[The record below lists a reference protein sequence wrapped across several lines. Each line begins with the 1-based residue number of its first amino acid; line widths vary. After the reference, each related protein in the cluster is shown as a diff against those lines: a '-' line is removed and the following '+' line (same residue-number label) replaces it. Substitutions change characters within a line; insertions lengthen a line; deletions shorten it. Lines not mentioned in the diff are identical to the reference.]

1 MRHFEAGNFPSRS
14 REVLLEFFDM
24 KISEFKSHFY
34 YSLERCNLNNAGQA
48 LIPDV
53 NQKTA
58 IEWIDRFYREGAACS
73 VVGWDETDGVRA
85 KLARFLGAD
94 SNQLAF
100 FQTTASAL
108 SQAAFGIPLKKDDE
122 ILTWD
127 QEYPSNFYP
136 WRLAAERSGAKVI
149 QLKSTEWQTPLQTIL
164 NSITAKTKVIA
175 ISWVQYS
182 AGAVTDLK
190 AVANAVTGKDIWL
203 VADAI
208 QGAGVRPFNFIDSG
222 FDLVCGGSHKWLC
235 SSYGGG
241 YMLIKNERLLELV
254 PLEVGAMTYG
264 DPDTVKSFTSEPRK
278 TPHRFEPGS
287 KAMIE
292 LIAMGATLD
301 LFSAVGVEAI
311 YAEASRLADRL
322 RQGIREAGGVLFCS
336 TGPILNFK
344 FAAEERFK
352 ELESRL
358 KAAKVAFAKRGPGM
372 RLSPHAYNRDEE
384 IEIVLNALRD
394 L

>member
-1 MRHFEAGNFPSRS
+1 
-14 REVLLEFFDM
+14 M

-34 YSLERCNLNNAGQA
+34 HGSERCNLNNAGQA

-53 NQKTA
+53 NQKKA
-58 IEWIDRFYREGAACS
+58 IEWLDRFYKEGASCS
-73 VVGWDETDGVRA
+73 MAGWDETDSVRR
-85 KLARFLGAD
+85 KLAQFLGAD
-94 SNQLAF
+94 SDQLAY

-108 SQAAFGIPLKKDDE
+108 SQAAFGIPLEKDDE

-136 WRLAAERSGAKVI
+136 WRLASEKSGAKII

-164 NSITAKTKVIA
+164 NSITSKTKVIA
-175 ISWVQYS
+175 TSWVQYA

-190 AVANAVTGKDIWL
+190 ALSDAVKGKDIWL
-203 VADAI
+203 VADVI
-208 QGAGVRPFNFIDSG
+208 QGAGVRPLNFNDSG
-222 FDLVCGGSHKWLC
+222 FDIVCGGSHKWLC

-241 YMLIKNERLLELV
+241 YMLIKKERLLELA

-264 DPDTVKSFTSEPRK
+264 DPDTVKSFTSEPKK

-292 LIAMGATLD
+292 IIAMGATID
-301 LFSAVGVEAI
+301 LFSEVGVEAI

-322 RQGIREAGGVLFCS
+322 RLGIESVGGKLFCS
-336 TGPILNFK
+336 SGPIVNFN
-344 FAAEERFK
+344 FADDRVLK
-352 ELESRL
+352 ELEMQL
-358 KAAKVAFAKRGPGM
+358 KAVKVAYAKRGPGI

-384 IEIVLNALRD
+384 IEVVLNILKAI
-394 L
+394 